1 MRVAFDHQIFAW
13 QAVGGI
19 SRYAWELARH
29 LASVR
34 GVEPTIVAPLYM
46 NRYIDATGA
55 VAVHGRRIVAIPRAG
70 RLLCALT
77 APWARRVLAK
87 VVPDIVHE
95 TYYSAASSAPKGAR
109 SVVTVHDMIH
119 ERIGPTSAIVDRTS
133 PLKRQAVSRADHII
147 CVSESTRRDLI
158 ELFRVEPA
166 RVSVVHHGCW
176 LPPTMADDVGA
187 SSRPYLL
194 FVGQRGG
201 YKNFEGLLRAY
212 AAAPVLRENLDVVCF
227 GGGGLRGGERELIRR
242 LGIPAAKV
250 VQVSGADDVLAMAYR
265 RAALLVYPSRYE
277 GFGMP
282 AVEAMAMGC
291 PVACANTG
299 ALPEICGD
307 AAEYFDPV
315 ETGAIAGAV
324 LRVLETSERRRLL
337 VARGFERARQFS
349 WRRCAEKTAGIYASL
364 L

>member
-1 MRVAFDHQIFAW
+1 VAFDHQIFAW

-29 LASVR
+29 LVSVR

-46 NRYIDATGA
+46 NRYIDANGA
-55 VAVHGRRIVAIPRAG
+55 VTVRGRRIGAIPRAG

-77 APWARRVLAK
+77 APWARRVLARMA
-87 VVPDIVHE
+87 PDIVHE

-133 PLKRQAVSRADHII
+133 LLKRQAVSRADHII

-176 LPPTMADDVGA
+176 LPPTVPAEVGA

-212 AAAPVLRENLDVVCF
+212 AAARALRENFDLVCF
-227 GGGGLRGGERELIRR
+227 GGGRLGRGERELIGS

-250 VQVSGADDVLAMAYR
+250 LQVSGADDMLAMAYK

-282 AVEAMAMGC
+282 VVEAMAMGC
-291 PVACANTG
+291 PVACANTCS
-299 ALPEICGD
+299 LPEICGD
-307 AAEYFDPV
+307 AAEYFDPD
-315 ETGAIAGAV
+315 ETNAIAAAI
-324 LRVLETSERRRLL
+324 LRVLETPERRGLL
-337 VARGFERARQFS
+337 VGRGFERARLFS
-349 WRRCAEKTAGIYASL
+349 WRTCAEKTAGIYASL